1 MSAKSG
7 AKTLRNICL
16 RLLYGAASL
25 LFISLVTFLADEIA
39 PGDPALVRMGEKNFT
54 QERYERIKKEMGLD
68 RPWPVR
74 YVEFF
79 TGANINEVQQLRS
92 PDDAATFTLLLR
104 GFSSGTHETA
114 ALSRDSTDAEIE
126 AAVTDM
132 LVRAEYPEPACRVR
146 SQQDGAFRVE
156 FVGGLAGKPMEELR
170 LRRSGQ
176 DEASAVRA
184 EEVKIGRTAVPLGV
198 SLYGTRDPVLDI
210 IKSVLPVSLQLA
222 GLAILMSAAI
232 GIMFGTLAAVYE
244 NRLSDRVAL
253 TVSTIGVTLPNF
265 VLAPVLAYIFAI
277 HFDVLPLTW
286 EIESK
291 MVAPK
296 IYYMILPVVV
306 LAARPLATLTR
317 LTRAS
322 MIDTLGQE
330 FFRLAVAKGVPP
342 FRLYVGHGLRNA
354 ILPVLTGIGTS
365 FGYLL
370 TGSFIV
376 ETAFAVPG
384 IGQEAISAIQRGDTP
399 VIMATV
405 IVTGSMF
412 IIVNLLVDV
421 VQQLIDPRIRESQI

>member
-7 AKTLRNICL
+7 FKTLRNICL

-25 LFISLVTFLADEIA
+25 LFISLVTFLADEVA
-39 PGDPALVRMGEKNFT
+39 PGDAALVRMGDKNFT

-68 RPWPVR
+68 RPWYVR

-79 TGANINEVQQLRS
+79 TGANINEVQQLAR
-92 PDDAATFTLLLR
+92 PDDAEFTLLLR
-104 GFSSGTHETA
+104 GFSSGTHETSSLA
-114 ALSRDSTDAEIE
+114 HDSTDAEIE

-132 LVRAEYPEPACRVR
+132 LVRAEYPDPASRVT
-146 SQQDGAFRVE
+146 SQGDGAFRVE
-156 FVGGLAGKPMEELR
+156 FLGGIAGQSMEELR
-170 LRRSGQ
+170 LKPSGQ
-176 DEASAVRA
+176 EEVRA
-184 EEVKIGRTAVPLGV
+184 KEIKIGRTAIPLGV
-198 SLYGTRDPVLDI
+198 SFYGTRDPVIDI
-210 IKSVLPVSLQLA
+210 IKTVLPVSMQLA
-222 GLAILMSAAI
+222 CLAILMSVAI
-232 GIMFGTLAAVYE
+232 GVLFGTLAAVYE
-244 NRLSDRVAL
+244 NRLGDKAAL
-253 TVSTIGVTLPNF
+253 SVSTLGVTVPNF

-322 MIDTLGQE
+322 MIDTLGME
-330 FFRLAVAKGVPP
+330 FVRLAVAKGVPP
-342 FRLYVGHGLRNA
+342 WRLYVTHVLRNA

-365 FGYLL
+365 FGYLI

-376 ETAFAVPG
+376 ETAFAIPG
-384 IGQEAISAIQRGDTP
+384 IGQELISAIQRGDSP
-399 VIMATV
+399 VIMACV

-412 IIVNLLVDV
+412 ILVNLAVDL
-421 VQQLIDPRIRESQI
+421 VQQIIDPRIRESQI